1 MRDFQTVIIILLL
14 IVIVV
19 LLLRTQSQARKQY
32 LAWREKELE
41 SLRQEQSAIARRE
54 AVTQLDAWKMDSETA
69 IRQDAI
75 ARSQA
80 VNLGKITEHLIPY
93 MSGFPYNPKDARFF
107 GSPVDLIVFDGM
119 DEGCVRDVVFLEIKT
134 GSSALNARQRQ
145 IRDAIT
151 SGRVRWRE
159 LRL

>member
-1 MRDFQTVIIILLL
+1 
-14 IVIVV
+14 
-19 LLLRTQSQARKQY
+19 
-32 LAWREKELE
+32 
-41 SLRQEQSAIARRE
+41 
-54 AVTQLDAWKMDSETA
+54 
-69 IRQDAI
+69 
-75 ARSQA
+75 
-80 VNLGKITEHLIPY
+80 

>member
-75 ARSQA
+75 SRS
-80 VNLGKITEHLIPY
+80 T
-93 MSGFPYNPKDARFF
+93 
-107 GSPVDLIVFDGM
+107 
-119 DEGCVRDVVFLEIKT
+119 
-134 GSSALNARQRQ
+134 
-145 IRDAIT
+145 
-151 SGRVRWRE
+151 
-159 LRL
+159 